1 MHVLVTGG
9 AGFIG
14 SNLCRILV
22 GEPYISSLSVLD
34 DLSTGREQN
43 LANLDLDLIK
53 GSILDKDVLKAV
65 CKGKDAV
72 VHLAARS
79 SVPRS
84 LDDPIMSHEINVNGT
99 LSVLE
104 EVRRNKSHLIFAS
117 SSSVYGANPVM
128 PKSENLVPRPMSP
141 YAASKLAGESYV
153 LAWAFSF
160 GLSVLPFR
168 FFNVYGPGQLAMQPY
183 SAVIPSFLEAAMS
196 GQPLRVYGSGDQ
208 VRDFTY
214 VDSVCKVISDA
225 LLRRLDASEPV
236 NLAFGTTTSLNEL
249 VTEIAQF
256 RGMENVRVE
265 HFPERIGDVFAS
277 SADPTR
283 FLGMFTTVKPVD
295 LQTGLAATMT
305 WLRQTPQH

>member
-22 GEPYISSLSVLD
+22 GERYISSLTVLD

-104 EVRRNKSHLIFAS
+104 EVRRNQSHLIFAS

-128 PKSENLVPRPMSP
+128 PKSENLLLIVFHLMLLDSPMVMLKGYRYQNVDIVSRMIQSHLPLVSLKKRYLVLHLTCHHTLQRYRGQFSLFLMKNLQGHCP
-141 YAASKLAGESYV
+141 YQRI
-153 LAWAFSF
+153 
-160 GLSVLPFR
+160 LSSI
-168 FFNVYGPGQLAMQPY
+168 PY
-183 SAVIPSFLEAAMS
+183 SN
-196 GQPLRVYGSGDQ
+196 
-208 VRDFTY
+208 
-214 VDSVCKVISDA
+214 
-225 LLRRLDASEPV
+225 LL
-236 NLAFGTTTSLNEL
+236 
-249 VTEIAQF
+249 
-256 RGMENVRVE
+256 
-265 HFPERIGDVFAS
+265 
-277 SADPTR
+277 
-283 FLGMFTTVKPVD
+283 
-295 LQTGLAATMT
+295 
-305 WLRQTPQH
+305 